1 MSEDNVAC
9 GDISRLLGARYE
21 LINELGRGGMG
32 TVYRALDRLTGRV
45 VTLKRVRLG
54 DPGSGKVPSL
64 GAARLMLAQEFRLL
78 ASLRH
83 PNIVSVLDYGF
94 DEDRMPF
101 FTMDLEENALTI
113 IEAGQGQPLAV
124 QVDLLVQTLRAL
136 AYLHR
141 HGIIHRDLKPENVV
155 VVADQVKVLD
165 FGLSVYRDAVEAR
178 DGQCA
183 GTVPYMAPEVLRG
196 EPVTD
201 RTDLYA
207 LGLIAYE
214 LFVGAYP
221 FAEEDPVAL
230 YRHILNTPLP
240 RSTDELDERLRPAL
254 ACLLAKL
261 PGERYGRAADV
272 LAALAAAL
280 GQQVTGETVATRE
293 SFLRAA
299 PFVGRREELARLT
312 AIVRDAAQGKGSAWL
327 VGGESGVGKS
337 RLLDEVRTQA
347 LVKGMTV
354 LRGQGRSQAGGPHH
368 VWRDVVSGLA
378 LRATLGD
385 TDAAVLRAIVPDIAR
400 LVGREVPEA
409 PAVDLEAA
417 QARLLLTAEEMATL
431 SEAMIGPAARR
442 PDLMRLLERETEG
455 IPFFVVEAV
464 RALAE
469 SAKGLQQIAD
479 TKLPERLVSGGMQ
492 RVVRRRLNRVPPAA
506 LAALNSAAVAG
517 RAVDPAL
524 LEAVH
529 PDLVFDEWAEHC
541 AAAAVLELHDQ
552 CWRFVH
558 DRLREQLLAEL
569 SPASLPQLNREV
581 AEALERL
588 YPDRGELFTALAHHW
603 REAGDAARETDYAFR
618 AGLLALQSGAS
629 REAVSHLTRALT
641 LLQMGAARAAS
652 SDGVARGQRA
662 RWRPDPASLSFRLG
676 TIEGALTDAY
686 FRLGD
691 PQSCREHAGRAL
703 QHFGYS
709 VPNGKAALV
718 IGVVWEAVRVGL
730 RTLPLARS
738 NGPPPATQATRTVAR
753 VLMRLIDTFFYS
765 LQGLPLI
772 WSILSMVNE
781 CEPAGPSPELARAY
795 ASAALL
801 AGMAVPRLGT
811 AWSERAVD
819 IAQRTGVPE
828 DVAWV
833 LTRVATLKAWRG
845 RWEEAIASAERAISI
860 AREVGDVRS
869 LEANLLL
876 VGRIELHTGQFER
889 AIEHFSEVYGLTLRS
904 GNVQLRCAATILRAD
919 ALVRLGRERE
929 ALTLYTAVLADL
941 AGVDQL
947 GHRSGWAGALCM
959 QALARLRTG
968 DREGAYESASRAISF
983 LAASQPVGDWM
994 QHGTAAVAE
1003 VLLTMREAGG
1013 PGPPGSRVELGRQA
1027 RQAVR
1032 AMRRFARRFPV
1043 GGPHALLWGGLL
1055 AWLGGHR
1062 RLARR
1067 RWRRA
1072 VDAATRLR
1080 TPYELGRAHLELGR
1094 HLSIDGPARVA
1105 HLDQAVSVFQRLGCA
1120 TDLSRARAERER
1132 RTRIATDA
1140 PAAS

>member
-1 MSEDNVAC
+1 
-9 GDISRLLGARYE
+9 
-21 LINELGRGGMG
+21 
-32 TVYRALDRLTGRV
+32 
-45 VTLKRVRLG
+45 
-54 DPGSGKVPSL
+54 
-64 GAARLMLAQEFRLL
+64 ML
-78 ASLRH
+78 
-83 PNIVSVLDYGF
+83 
-94 DEDRMPF
+94 
-101 FTMDLEENALTI
+101 
-113 IEAGQGQPLAV
+113 
-124 QVDLLVQTLRAL
+124 
-136 AYLHR
+136 
-141 HGIIHRDLKPENVV
+141 
-155 VVADQVKVLD
+155 
-165 FGLSVYRDAVEAR
+165 
-178 DGQCA
+178 
-183 GTVPYMAPEVLRG
+183 
-196 EPVTD
+196 
-201 RTDLYA
+201 
-207 LGLIAYE
+207 
-214 LFVGAYP
+214 
-221 FAEEDPVAL
+221 
-230 YRHILNTPLP
+230 
-240 RSTDELDERLRPAL
+240 RLR
-254 ACLLAKL
+254 
-261 PGERYGRAADV
+261 
-272 LAALAAAL
+272 
-280 GQQVTGETVATRE
+280 
-293 SFLRAA
+293 
-299 PFVGRREELARLT
+299 RL
-312 AIVRDAAQGKGSAWL
+312 D
-327 VGGESGVGKS
+327 
-337 RLLDEVRTQA
+337 
-347 LVKGMTV
+347 
-354 LRGQGRSQAGGPHH
+354 
-368 VWRDVVSGLA
+368 
-378 LRATLGD
+378 
-385 TDAAVLRAIVPDIAR
+385 
-400 LVGREVPEA
+400 
-409 PAVDLEAA
+409 
-417 QARLLLTAEEMATL
+417 AEEMATL

-983 LAASQPVGDWM
+983 LAASQPVADWM